1 MISSNRLYA
10 FSAETGQLLWRYGD
24 EFGVAYEPAL
34 LNGLVI
40 AADDGKL
47 VALSP
52 AGNEVCGPKR
62 RMARLAIASRVSA
75 DGGVVYGGGFD
86 GVIRAVDAG
95 DGAFAGAL
103 SPMAKCSRRR
113 SRPAFSRQSST
124 NFVYGLNQADGGV
137 LWKYDTTGGGVP
149 PGQTS
154 NFPPTYANGMV
165 FVPTGIVGPDRTSLE
180 NYVLALDAKTGK
192 VLWKERS
199 GASEQPSR
207 PLRAA

>member
-1 MISSNRLYA
+1 MVSFVPSMRATAPSLERA
-10 FSAETGQLLWRYGD
+10 TYG
-24 EFGVAYEPAL
+24 EVFAPA
-34 LNGLVI
+34 I
-40 AADDGKL
+40 AAGL
-47 VALSP
+47 L
-52 AGNEVCGPKR
+52 
-62 RMARLAIASRVSA
+62 
-75 DGGVVYGGGFD
+75 
-86 GVIRAVDAG
+86 
-95 DGAFAGAL
+95 FA
-103 SPMAKCSRRR
+103 
-113 SRPAFSRQSST
+113 QSST

-199 GASEQPSR
+199 GASGQPSR